1 LASKHKDF
9 IPLYAKIARDNISID
24 QSVFLSHSIYLRY
37 LDEVLAGA
45 GLCEFSCIFA
55 GRSDDAQ
62 ALSSQSRRYLKNVLF
77 HSVAGLHLHADL
89 IRPSR
94 QSKTGRPIV
103 NRWLLKMLERI
114 FGVRMLPHSC
124 IYQALF
130 RARISGLGLFHLA
143 SAYGTRTRFNCFI
156 LPGFPAGNFPKSR
169 NPVKPIFGVFGGR
182 QGT

>member
-55 GRSDDAQ
+55 ERSDDAQ
-62 ALSSQSRRYLKNVLF
+62 ALCSQSRRYLKNVLF
-77 HSVAGLHLHADL
+77 HSVAGLHLRADL
-89 IRPSR
+89 VRPSR

-114 FGVRMLPHSC
+114 FGVRLLPHSC

-130 RARISGLGLFHLA
+130 RARISGVGLFHLA
-143 SAYGTRTRFNCFI
+143 ALTG
-156 LPGFPAGNFPKSR
+156 LEPGLIASSYQDFPQG
-169 NPVKPIFGVFGGR
+169 IFLNR
-182 QGT
+182 EIR